1 MPTVLRALALL
12 SALAASEAYTVSQQ
26 SDLGRLLD
34 YTPDYTALKVA
45 GVEHSYNAPADT
57 CEALSG
63 TGEARANMTKWCKK
77 NCGFDPPNCPATL
90 CMCGDAGE
98 KATAQKENLG
108 GSRGC
113 TAVKGA
119 EGVSDKWCVTNCE
132 VSMLNC
138 PEELCD
144 CPNREAATK
153 RDLEAAAPTTV
164 PPPKPVPAPKPA
176 VAPTPMAVPAVPP
189 TVVAQP
195 VDPQKSKEAAAEA
208 QAKIAADAAAVAAEA
223 AEKEAKD
230 AEAAAAAQQKRDDE
244 NAARFADIERARED
258 QPNPDPNPSP
268 NRYPNSE
275 P

>member
-12 SALAASEAYTVSQQ
+12 SALAASEAYTVSSQ

-45 GVEHSYNAPADT
+45 GVQHSYNAPADT

-98 KATAQKENLG
+98 KATAKKENLG

-113 TAVKGA
+113 SAVKGA

-138 PEELCD
+138 PEALCD
-144 CPNREAATK
+144 CPDREAATK

-164 PPPKPVPAPKPA
+164 PPPKPA

-195 VDPQKSKEAAAEA
+195 VDPQKSREAAAEA

-223 AEKEAKD
+223 AEKEATD
-230 AEAAAAAQQKRDDE
+230 AEAAAAQQQKRDDE
-244 NAARFADIERARED
+244 NAARFADIEKAREEH
-258 QPNPDPNPSP
+258 PNPSP
-268 NRYPNSE
+268 SPSPSPN
-275 P
+275 PHPHPD